1 MRKIMA
7 VVAALMLSAAA
18 IAPAQAATVGQK
30 CTTKLAIAK
39 SGTTKLYCGK
49 NTNKTTLK
57 TRPLVWKKNAMCYDG
72 VMVMRENQKSVDETQ
87 KQLDQLNAQV
97 AALPAGAS
105 TDVMRSSLTDLAKE
119 LQSGLTDLKSGQQ
132 QLLTQIKGYCS

>member
-1 MRKIMA
+1 MRKILA

-49 NTNKTTLK
+49 NTNKK
-57 TRPLVWKKNAMCYDG
+57 TVKARPLVWI
-72 VMVMRENQKSVDETQ
+72 KSVDCFDLITAYAKVRRDYDSAI
-87 KQLDQLNAQV
+87 KQINDIKTQV
-97 AALPAGAS
+97 AAVQGDTSNLQATLAS
-105 TDVMRSSLTDLAKE
+105 FEATVKVFEPTVMSM
-119 LQSGLTDLKSGQQ
+119 KSQVTA
-132 QLLTQIKGYCS
+132 LCS